1 MNFYDSL
8 IYGKSNVENIVSIEI
23 EGDKAFLFCEKDSV
37 VTTKEVP
44 HKFWMLC
51 NERLDLSWTMLQGDQ
66 HYKYGK
72 QFDSY
77 FKLKNEK
84 ERFEG
89 KDFYSIG
96 HSVEALMVKDGYTL
110 YKNMKPTDVSILSFD
125 IETNGIKLD
134 ENSKVVLIANTL
146 RKNGVIT
153 RRMFS
158 HDEYENDGEM
168 IEDWCNWVLS
178 VDPSIICGH
187 NIYSFD
193 FPFLMHVAKLYDK
206 KLRLGRNESPIRVQ
220 PFESKFRI
228 DGTRDLHYNKLQIF
242 GREIA
247 DTMFL
252 AYKYD
257 IGRKYENYR
266 LKYIIAKEG
275 LEKAGRTFYDA
286 EKIKDNY
293 MIPEEMLKIKQY
305 AEEDGDDALA
315 LFDLMV
321 PPFFYMTQ
329 MIPKPFQLIIESASG
344 SQLNSLMVR
353 GYLQNRHSIPKASD
367 TIEYEGAISFGE
379 AGIYPNAVSLD
390 IASLYPSIMLQ
401 YNVHDPIKD
410 PNGNMIKLLNYLRTE
425 RLKNKKL
432 AKETGDLKY
441 KHLDGS
447 FKILINSLYGFLGAA
462 GLNYNFPKGAEEVTR
477 RGREILTQ
485 SMTWAKSKGFTVPK
499 GDTDSIT
506 IYKEGQKFTDEE
518 IDGLITEVNS
528 ILPEHINFELD
539 AVYDVIVVFKAKNY
553 AYREGDK
560 ISTKGS
566 AIKASTKSAALK
578 EYINSVVKDLLYLK
592 PTEELVSVYNKYV
605 AEAVNVADIKRW
617 SSRKT
622 LSSTMLESTRANETK
637 VIDAIKGSNYTEG
650 DRFYTYYKSDDSI
663 SLVEN
668 FDGDYNKT
676 RLLKNLHDSINI
688 FSTVLDIKQF
698 PNYSLKKN
706 QKLLETLDKTTIV

>member
-305 AEEDGDDALA
+305 AE
-315 LFDLMV
+315 
-321 PPFFYMTQ
+321 
-329 MIPKPFQLIIESASG
+329 
-344 SQLNSLMVR
+344 
-353 GYLQNRHSIPKASD
+353 
-367 TIEYEGAISFGE
+367 
-379 AGIYPNAVSLD
+379 
-390 IASLYPSIMLQ
+390 
-401 YNVHDPIKD
+401 
-410 PNGNMIKLLNYLRTE
+410 
-425 RLKNKKL
+425 
-432 AKETGDLKY
+432 
-441 KHLDGS
+441 
-447 FKILINSLYGFLGAA
+447 
-462 GLNYNFPKGAEEVTR
+462 
-477 RGREILTQ
+477 
-485 SMTWAKSKGFTVPK
+485 
-499 GDTDSIT
+499 
-506 IYKEGQKFTDEE
+506 
-518 IDGLITEVNS
+518 
-528 ILPEHINFELD
+528 
-539 AVYDVIVVFKAKNY
+539 
-553 AYREGDK
+553 
-560 ISTKGS
+560 
-566 AIKASTKSAALK
+566 
-578 EYINSVVKDLLYLK
+578 
-592 PTEELVSVYNKYV
+592 
-605 AEAVNVADIKRW
+605 
-617 SSRKT
+617 
-622 LSSTMLESTRANETK
+622 
-637 VIDAIKGSNYTEG
+637 
-650 DRFYTYYKSDDSI
+650 
-663 SLVEN
+663 
-668 FDGDYNKT
+668 
-676 RLLKNLHDSINI
+676 
-688 FSTVLDIKQF
+688 
-698 PNYSLKKN
+698 
-706 QKLLETLDKTTIV
+706 